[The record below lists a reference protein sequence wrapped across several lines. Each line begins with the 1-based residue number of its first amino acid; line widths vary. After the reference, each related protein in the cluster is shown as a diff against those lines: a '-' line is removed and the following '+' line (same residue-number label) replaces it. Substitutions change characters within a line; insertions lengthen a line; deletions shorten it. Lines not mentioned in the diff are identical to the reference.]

1 MYICVERNV
10 AGVYFK
16 LSTSNGCLHL
26 YIWGATLLGAYIY
39 EVLIIT

>member
-1 MYICVERNV
+1 MYICVEHNV

-26 YIWGATLLGAYIY
+26 HIYMGCYINGFLL
-39 EVLIIT
+39 